1 MKKLFAWIGSI
12 LEDHPIRSLFTTLI
26 IFAVLIAGVA
36 GITLST
42 GNETL
47 VQTDNS
53 VYRSNEEMSESFGEE
68 TIMILYNGEQ
78 EDLLEGKTLEKI
90 WSIEKRYQSDDRVF
104 SVVGV
109 PSLLNQMVAFQQEE
123 IVDRV
128 QDLSQGLEE
137 MSVGMIRS
145 GEAIRDQE
153 SFDPSQL
160 EANLEQMAMG
170 LLDVSDQ
177 LDGLRAMTGNPELEQ
192 RISMMAEGIRDSGDG
207 LLEMA
212 DRTGQMAEESA
223 GAVDPSSLVEMGNN
237 LAEISQ
243 ALEIFHEKSSM
254 LTADIPKD
262 SSQID
267 ELLYNENGDLR
278 ELFGDVI
285 IDENHI
291 LSVLKLDSSLD
302 DQQKQTLID
311 EVEGQLENQ
320 EFQGG
325 ITYILSG
332 KPVLDDALKSEMQSN
347 MQLMVISAVV
357 IMLLILSVIF
367 RVKWRILSVFIILI
381 SVVATIGLMGWLSV
395 PITMVS
401 MAVFPILIG
410 LGIDYS
416 IQFHNRYEEEKDVKS
431 TVTHIGKAVAV
442 AVIATFLGF
451 ISLYASV
458 VPMIQDFGKMLTIG
472 VIISFIGSL
481 FLLMAFLK
489 LRDDYGD
496 VTKPRRE
503 KQKALPY
510 SPGRIEKVLKKTT
523 NAVVK
528 FRVLIVVIVLILSG
542 LGFYMDSEIGIESNI
557 ESFMPQEMEELEDL
571 RYIRHVVG
579 STDQVVLYF
588 EDDNLLTEEN
598 LQWIGELEAE
608 LYENYPDTI
617 VSINS
622 INSLVEQLNIEGNNP
637 ELTLVE
643 QIEDL
648 PENRRKML
656 LNQDHTEGI
665 MILSIDYLP
674 TEELETFIGNLAE
687 EINGAPVDSIAITGN
702 SALDV
707 EMVEGLTSGRV
718 KMTLLGMGLVF
729 GALLII
735 YRNVFKAL
743 VPLIPVGLIIGLS
756 AGSMY
761 LLGINY
767 TPITATLGALIL
779 GMGTEMTVMVM
790 ERYLEER
797 SRGYEKNKA
806 IVTAVQRIGKAILAS
821 GLTTIGGFSVLMLSE
836 FVILKDFGLM
846 TVINI
851 GLALLSTLFVLPAL
865 LVLFDKLLIGSED
878 FTEKER
884 KTV

>member
-1 MKKLFAWIGSI
+1 MKKLFAWIGSF
-12 LEDHPIRSLFTTLI
+12 LENHPIRSLFTTLL

-47 VQTDNS
+47 VQTDNP
-53 VYRSNEEMSESFGEE
+53 VYRSNEEMSENFGEE
-68 TIMILYNGEQ
+68 AVMILYNGEQ
-78 EDLLEGKTLEKI
+78 ENLLEGETLEKI
-90 WSIEKRYQSDDRVF
+90 WSVEKRYQSDDRVF

-109 PSLLNQMVAFQQEE
+109 PSLLNQMVDFQQEE
-123 IVDRV
+123 IVHRV
-128 QDLSQGLEE
+128 QDLSEGLEE
-137 MSVGMIRS
+137 MSNGMIRN
-145 GEAIRDQE
+145 GEAIGERE
-153 SFDPSQL
+153 NFDPAQL
-160 EANLEQMAMG
+160 EENLEQMANG
-170 LLDVSDQ
+170 LLEASDQ
-177 LDGLRAMTGNPELEQ
+177 LGGLTAMTENTELEQ
-192 RISMMAEGIRDSGDG
+192 RISMMADGIRDSGNG

-212 DRTGQMAEESA
+212 DRTGQMAGESS
-223 GAVDPSSLVEMGNN
+223 GTVDPNSLLEMGNN

-243 ALEIFHEKSSM
+243 ALETFYEKSSM
-254 LTADIPKD
+254 LRADIPKNP
-262 SSQID
+262 SEID
-267 ELLYNENGDLR
+267 ELLYNEMGELR
-278 ELFGDVI
+278 SLFGDVI
-285 IDENHI
+285 IDENHV
-291 LSVLKLDSSLD
+291 LSVLKLDGSLD
-302 DQQKQTLID
+302 DEQKQTLIG
-311 EVEGQLENQ
+311 EVQGQLEDQ
-320 EFQGG
+320 DFQDVS
-325 ITYILSG
+325 YILSG
-332 KPVLDDALKSEMQSN
+332 KPVLDDALKSEMQAN
-347 MQLMVISAVV
+347 MQLMVISAVA

-381 SVVATIGLMGWLSV
+381 SVVATIGLMGWLSI

-510 SPGRIEKVLKKTT
+510 SPGRIEKLLKKST

-528 FRVLIVVIVLILSG
+528 FRVVIVISVLLLSG

-571 RYIRHVVG
+571 RYIREVVG

-588 EDDNLLTEEN
+588 EDENLLTEEN
-598 LQWIGELEAE
+598 LDWMAELETD
-608 LYENYPDTI
+608 LYERYPDTI

-622 INSLVEQLNIEGNNP
+622 INALAEQLNIEGSVMEGNRL
-637 ELTLVE
+637 EE
-643 QIEDL
+643 IEDL

-656 LNQDHTEGI
+656 VNHDRTEGI

-674 TEELETFIGNLAE
+674 TEALETFIGELSE
-687 EINGAPVDSIAITGN
+687 DIKDAPVNSIAITGN

-707 EMVEGLTSGRV
+707 EMVEGLTSGRIE
-718 KMTLLGMGLVF
+718 MTLLGMGLVF
-729 GALLII
+729 AALLII
-735 YRNVFKAL
+735 YRSLFKAL
-743 VPLIPVGLIIGLS
+743 VPLIPVALIIGLS

-761 LLGINY
+761 LLGIDY

-797 SRGYEKNKA
+797 SRGSEKNKA

-865 LVLFDKLLIGSED
+865 LILFDRALVGKEKGSEII
-878 FTEKER
+878 
-884 KTV
+884 

>member
-1 MKKLFAWIGSI
+1 MNKFFTWIGSI
-12 LEDHPIRSLFTTLI
+12 LENHPIRSLFTTLI

-36 GITLST
+36 SITLST

-47 VQTDNS
+47 VQTDNP
-53 VYRSNEEMSESFGEE
+53 VYLSSEKMSESFGEDAV
-68 TIMILYNGEQ
+68 MILFNGEK
-78 EDLLEGKTLEKI
+78 EKLLDPETLGEI
-90 WSIEKRYQSDDRVF
+90 RSVEKRYEADDRIF
-104 SVVGV
+104 SVIGV
-109 PSLLNQMVAFQQEE
+109 PSLLNQITEFQQEE
-123 IVDRV
+123 IIERV
-128 QDLSQGLEE
+128 KELSEGLEAISF
-137 MSVGMIRS
+137 MMIQS
-145 GEAIRDQE
+145 GEGMSTQE
-153 SFDPSQL
+153 SFDPSQV
-160 EANLEQMAMG
+160 EKHLEQMAEG
-170 LLDVSDQ
+170 LLELSEQ
-177 LDGLRAMTGNPELEQ
+177 LENLTSMTDNPELRQ
-192 RISMMAEGIRDSGDG
+192 GISMMSEGIRESGSG
-207 LLEMA
+207 LLEMGA
-212 DRTGQMAEESA
+212 GMGEVAEGNES
-223 GAVDPSSLVEMGNN
+223 AVDPASLMEIGNN
-237 LAEISQ
+237 LSQISI
-243 ALEIFHEKSSM
+243 ALDIFYQKSGM
-254 LTADIPKD
+254 LTPDIPQNQA
-262 SSQID
+262 QID
-267 ELLYNENGDLR
+267 EMLYDESGNLR
-278 ELFGDVI
+278 EIFEDVI

-291 LSVLKLDSSLD
+291 LSVLKFEGGLE
-302 DQQKQTLID
+302 DQEKQRIITDIETD
-311 EVEGQLENQ
+311 LESRDFKG
-320 EFQGG
+320 E

-431 TVTHIGKAVAV
+431 TITHIGKAVAI

-472 VIISFIGSL
+472 VVISFIGSL

-503 KQKALPY
+503 KEKALPY
-510 SPGRIEKVLKKTT
+510 APGRIEKVLKKTT
-523 NAVVK
+523 NFVVQ
-528 FRVLIVVIVLILSG
+528 FRIPIVIMVVILSG

-557 ESFMPQEMEELEDL
+557 ESFMPQEMGALEDI
-571 RYIRHVVG
+571 RYVRDVVG
-579 STDQVVLYF
+579 STDQIVLYF
-588 EDDNLLTEEN
+588 EDDDLLTDN
-598 LQWIGELEAE
+598 TLQWMTELEE
-608 LYENYPDTI
+608 RLYENYPETI

-622 INSLVEQLNIEGNNP
+622 MNTLANRLDMEGSSS
-637 ELTLVE
+637 EESILERVK
-643 QIEDL
+643 DL
-648 PENRRKML
+648 PENRRKMF
-656 LNQDHTEGI
+656 LNQDRTKGI
-665 MILSIDYLP
+665 MILSIDNLP
-674 TEELETFIGNLAE
+674 TETLEIFIQDLSK
-687 EINGAPVDSIAITGN
+687 EIESAPVKSVVITG
-702 SALDV
+702 SSVMDV
-707 EMVEGLTSGRV
+707 EMVEGLTSGRI
-718 KMTLLGMGLVF
+718 KMTLLGLALVF
-729 GALLII
+729 AALLLI
-735 YRNVFKAL
+735 YRSVFKAL
-743 VPLIPVGLIIGLS
+743 VPLIPVVLIIGLS

-761 LLGINY
+761 LLGIDY

-797 SRGYEKNKA
+797 SRGFEKREA
-806 IVTAVQRIGKAILAS
+806 IITAVQRIGKAILAS

-836 FVILKDFGLM
+836 FLILKDFGLM

-865 LVLFDKLLIGSED
+865 LILFDKMLV
-878 FTEKER
+878 EKEIR
-884 KTV
+884 

>member
-1 MKKLFAWIGSI
+1 MKKFFAWIGSI
-12 LEDHPIRSLFTTLI
+12 LEDHPIRSLFTTLL

-47 VQTDNS
+47 VKTDNP

-90 WSIEKRYQSDDRVF
+90 WSIEKRYQSDERVF

-128 QDLSQGLEE
+128 LDLSQGLEE

-177 LDGLRAMTGNPELEQ
+177 LDGLRVMTDNPELEQ

-212 DRTGQMAEESA
+212 NRSGQMAEESA

-254 LTADIPKD
+254 LTADIPND

-278 ELFGDVI
+278 ELFWDVI
-285 IDENHI
+285 IDEHHI
-291 LSVLKLDSSLD
+291 LSVLKLDGSLD
-302 DQQKQTLID
+302 DQQKQILID

-320 EFQGG
+320 DFQGE
-325 ITYILSG
+325 ISYILSG
-332 KPVLDDALKSEMQSN
+332 KPVLDDALKSEMQAN
-347 MQLMVISAVV
+347 MQLMVISAVA

-571 RYIRHVVG
+571 RYIRDVVG
-579 STDQVVLYF
+579 STDQIVLYF
-588 EDDNLLTEEN
+588 QDDNLLTEGN
-598 LQWIGELEAE
+598 LDWMAELEAE
-608 LYENYPDTI
+608 LYENYPNTI

-622 INSLVEQLNIEGNNP
+622 INSLVEQLNIEGNTP
-637 ELTLVE
+637 ELTLLE
-643 QIEDL
+643 QIEEL

-656 LNQDHTEGI
+656 LNHDRREGI

-687 EINGAPVDSIAITGN
+687 EVKDAPVDSIAITGN

-707 EMVEGLTSGRV
+707 EMVEGLTSGRI

-743 VPLIPVGLIIGLS
+743 VPLIPVALIIGLS

-761 LLGINY
+761 LLGIDY

-797 SRGYEKNKA
+797 SRGSEKNKA

-865 LVLFDKLLIGSED
+865 LILFDKVLVGKEKGSE
-878 FTEKER
+878 KI
-884 KTV
+884 